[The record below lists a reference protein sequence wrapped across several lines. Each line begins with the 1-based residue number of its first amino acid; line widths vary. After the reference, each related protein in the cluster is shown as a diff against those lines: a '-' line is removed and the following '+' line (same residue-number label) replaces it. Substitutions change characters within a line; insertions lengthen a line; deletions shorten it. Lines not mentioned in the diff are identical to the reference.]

1 MEPEQVDRR
10 LEWLDEQHRKDAET
24 IGRLEKRLVALEQG
38 LAQQARQL
46 QDAASEATR
55 LAALAARIN
64 QFDDSL
70 AKHRQEVARLL
81 EDAENRRTEKE
92 KQLAQARTRDQTEAS
107 KALAGLKAELGSLD
121 EVRQAIDA
129 RREEELRL
137 NRIVDA
143 LAKGAEDLK
152 VRDEERGRWIV
163 SQEDGRKQDL
173 KRVTELQTD
182 VSALRQRFDTAR
194 STLDT
199 VDDRVRRV
207 EIRLSDVSSGE
218 NERRESLSLWM
229 EQQNLRMVDFDRTT
243 KEWGK
248 RFEAFEKMAR
258 EMDERVL
265 AYEET
270 YRALKQQR
278 EELNA
283 LMQRLERRITEVGE
297 MQRLTEDRL
306 KTEWTTFQADDQ
318 KRWNTYKLARDELW
332 RDHNRQH
339 ERVTKQLQTLDE
351 GLTTALRN
359 LTELGESEQQRL
371 LSLLSMVREWASEV
385 ERQAEEVR

>member
-46 QDAASEATR
+46 QDAAAEATR
-55 LAALAARIN
+55 LAALAGRFN

-92 KQLAQARTRDQTEAS
+92 KQLAQARKRDQMETS

-137 NRIVDA
+137 NRILDA

-152 VRDEERGRWIV
+152 VKDEERGRRIV

-173 KRVTELQTD
+173 KRVTELQTE

-207 EIRLSDVSSGE
+207 EVRLSDVSSGE
-218 NERRESLSLWM
+218 NERR
-229 EQQNLRMVDFDRTT
+229 
-243 KEWGK
+243 
-248 RFEAFEKMAR
+248 
-258 EMDERVL
+258 
-265 AYEET
+265 
-270 YRALKQQR
+270 
-278 EELNA
+278 
-283 LMQRLERRITEVGE
+283 
-297 MQRLTEDRL
+297 
-306 KTEWTTFQADDQ
+306 
-318 KRWNTYKLARDELW
+318 
-332 RDHNRQH
+332 
-339 ERVTKQLQTLDE
+339 
-351 GLTTALRN
+351 
-359 LTELGESEQQRL
+359 
-371 LSLLSMVREWASEV
+371 
-385 ERQAEEVR
+385 

>member
-1 MEPEQVDRR
+1 MESQQVDRR

-24 IGRLEKRLVALEQG
+24 IGRLEKRLAALEG
-38 LAQQARQL
+38 DLAKQARQL
-46 QDAASEATR
+46 QEAAAEATR
-55 LAALAARIN
+55 LAALAVRIN

-70 AKHRQEVARLL
+70 AKHRQEVARVL
-81 EDAENRRTEKE
+81 EDAEDRRTEKE
-92 KQLAQARTRDQTEAS
+92 KQLTQARKRDQTEVS
-107 KALAGLKAELGSLD
+107 KALSGLKAELGTLD
-121 EVRQAIDA
+121 DVRQAIDA
-129 RREEELRL
+129 RREEEMRL
-137 NRIVDA
+137 SRTMDA
-143 LAKGAEDLK
+143 LDKAVEDLK
-152 VRDEERGRWIV
+152 SKDEERARSVV

-173 KRVTELQTD
+173 KRLAELQTE

-207 EIRLSDVSSGE
+207 EIRLSDVSGGE

-229 EQQNLRMVDFDRTT
+229 EQQNLRMVDFDRSA

-248 RFEAFEKMAR
+248 RFEVFEKMAK
-258 EMDERVL
+258 ELDERVL
-265 AYEET
+265 AYEEI

-278 EELNA
+278 EELDA

-306 KTEWTTFQADDQ
+306 KTEWATFQADDQ

-332 RDHNRQH
+332 RDHNRLH
-339 ERVTKQLQTLDE
+339 ERIGKQLQSLDE
-351 GLTTALRN
+351 GLAAALRN
-359 LTELGESEQQRL
+359 LTELGEAEQQRL
-371 LSLLSMVREWASEV
+371 LALLSMVRDWASDV
-385 ERQAEEVR
+385 ERQTEQVR